1 VWNRQKRC
9 EWGSMSCPVERA
21 PAGRSTCEDF
31 GRQVEEQEAST
42 RNTSS
47 IRRLWLVN
55 TRLQDREAA
64 VRCDPPLRGR
74 LAIHTGRPRH
84 VPPTTALA
92 EEESLEPTIRPSSL
106 RGTADVHF
114 TIYVAAL
121 RTALADPRQPSA
133 AESWL
138 LVSTAR
144 PQLGLSSDRVRQE
157 LSPEPCR
164 SRNANL
170 GRTTSQQHGEF
181 HRPAADA
188 DARIRFPQRAAST
201 LCGKPG
207 VAAGGL
213 SGIASPVAFQHPI
226 PNHFGIEARKRA
238 ARVVREG
245 VRAILRG
252 QQPVEDLHPCG
263 GADPRIEQSA
273 QRLVQ
278 QAPVEPDEV
287 IVSPRVAF
295 ARCFCSL
302 GADRSRLSWP
312 RAIGPG

>member
-1 VWNRQKRC
+1 LK
-9 EWGSMSCPVERA
+9 
-21 PAGRSTCEDF
+21 
-31 GRQVEEQEAST
+31 
-42 RNTSS
+42 
-47 IRRLWLVN
+47 
-55 TRLQDREAA
+55 
-64 VRCDPPLRGR
+64 
-74 LAIHTGRPRH
+74 
-84 VPPTTALA
+84 PTAH
-92 EEESLEPTIRPSSL
+92 PSPL
-106 RGTADVHF
+106 RGTADVCV
-114 TIYVAAL
+114 TIDVAAL
-121 RTALADPRQPSA
+121 LTALADPRQPSA

-138 LVSTAR
+138 LASTAR
-144 PQLGLSSDRVRQE
+144 TQFGLSSDCVRQD
-157 LSPEPCR
+157 LSPEPCP
-164 SRNANL
+164 SRNAIL

-181 HRPAADA
+181 HRPAS
-188 DARIRFPQRAAST
+188 ARIRFPQRAAST

-245 VRAILRG
+245 VRAIFRG

-287 IVSPRVAF
+287 IVRPRVTF
-295 ARCFCSL
+295 ARGFCPL
-302 GADRSRLSWP
+302 GADRRRLSWP
-312 RAIGPG
+312 RAIGHG

>member
-1 VWNRQKRC
+1 MHSTS
-9 EWGSMSCPVERA
+9 ESMPLGTWPHSP
-21 PAGRSTCEDF
+21 T
-31 GRQVEEQEAST
+31 AST
-42 RNTSS
+42 ADS
-47 IRRLWLVN
+47 ICN
-55 TRLQDREAA
+55 HRLQSPGYLCPPRARSSVCRQIVSGKTSRLSHVRPEMQSWGAHLAA
-64 VRCDPPLRGR
+64 TRRISP
-74 LAIHTGRPRH
+74 ARH
-84 VPPTTALA
+84 
-92 EEESLEPTIRPSSL
+92 
-106 RGTADVHF
+106 
-114 TIYVAAL
+114 
-121 RTALADPRQPSA
+121 
-133 AESWL
+133 
-138 LVSTAR
+138 
-144 PQLGLSSDRVRQE
+144 
-157 LSPEPCR
+157 
-164 SRNANL
+164 
-170 GRTTSQQHGEF
+170 
-181 HRPAADA
+181 
-188 DARIRFPQRAAST
+188 ARIRFPQRAAST

-287 IVSPRVAF
+287 IVRPRVAF

-302 GADRSRLSWP
+302 GADRRRLSWP
-312 RAIGPG
+312 RAIGHG

>member
-1 VWNRQKRC
+1 
-9 EWGSMSCPVERA
+9 M
-21 PAGRSTCEDF
+21 T
-31 GRQVEEQEAST
+31 AS
-42 RNTSS
+42 
-47 IRRLWLVN
+47 
-55 TRLQDREAA
+55 
-64 VRCDPPLRGR
+64 
-74 LAIHTGRPRH
+74 
-84 VPPTTALA
+84 A

-133 AESWL
+133 AEFWL

-144 PQLGLSSDRVRQE
+144 TQLSLSSDCVMQE
-157 LSPEPCR
+157 LSPEPCP

-181 HRPAADA
+181 HRPAAGVN
-188 DARIRFPQRAAST
+188 ARIRFPQRAAST

-226 PNHFGIEARKRA
+226 PNHFGIEAKKRA
-238 ARVVREG
+238 ARVIREG
-245 VRAILRG
+245 IRTILRG
-252 QQPVEDLHPCG
+252 LQPVEDLHPCS

-287 IVSPRVAF
+287 ILRPRVAF

-312 RAIGPG
+312 RAIGQG

>member
-1 VWNRQKRC
+1 
-9 EWGSMSCPVERA
+9 M
-21 PAGRSTCEDF
+21 
-31 GRQVEEQEAST
+31 
-42 RNTSS
+42 
-47 IRRLWLVN
+47 
-55 TRLQDREAA
+55 
-64 VRCDPPLRGR
+64 
-74 LAIHTGRPRH
+74 
-84 VPPTTALA
+84 PPTTALA
-92 EEESLEPTIRPSSL
+92 DEESLEPTAHPSSL
-106 RGTADVHF
+106 RGTADVRI
-114 TIYVAAL
+114 TIDVAAFEQL
-121 RTALADPRQPSA
+121 LPTRGNHRLQIPG
-133 AESWL
+133 L

-144 PQLGLSSDRVRQE
+144 PQLGLSSDRVRQV
-157 LSPEPCR
+157 LSPEPCP
-164 SRNANL
+164 SRNAIL
-170 GRTTSQQHGEF
+170 RRTTSQQHGEF
-181 HRPAADA
+181 HRPDA
-188 DARIRFPQRAAST
+188 DARMRFPQRAAST

-207 VAAGGL
+207 VTAGGL

-252 QQPVEDLHPCG
+252 QQPVEDLHPCS

-302 GADRSRLSWP
+302 GADRSCLSWP
-312 RAIGPG
+312 RAIGHG

>member
-1 VWNRQKRC
+1 
-9 EWGSMSCPVERA
+9 M
-21 PAGRSTCEDF
+21 
-31 GRQVEEQEAST
+31 
-42 RNTSS
+42 
-47 IRRLWLVN
+47 
-55 TRLQDREAA
+55 
-64 VRCDPPLRGR
+64 
-74 LAIHTGRPRH
+74 
-84 VPPTTALA
+84 TALA
-92 EEESLEPTIRPSSL
+92 EEESLEPTAHPSSL
-106 RGTADVHF
+106 RGIADVRV
-114 TIYVAAL
+114 TIDVAAL
-121 RTALADPRQPSA
+121 RTDLADPRQPSA

-138 LVSTAR
+138 LVSTAC

-157 LSPEPCR
+157 LSPEPCP
-164 SRNANL
+164 SRNAIL

-181 HRPAADA
+181 HRPAGAN
-188 DARIRFPQRAAST
+188 ARIRFPQRAAST

-213 SGIASPVAFQHPI
+213 SRIASPVAFQHPI

-278 QAPVEPDEV
+278 QAPVEPDEF
-287 IVSPRVAF
+287 IVRPRVAF

-302 GADRSRLSWP
+302 GADRGRLSWP
-312 RAIGPG
+312 RSIGPG

>member
-1 VWNRQKRC
+1 MK
-9 EWGSMSCPVERA
+9 
-21 PAGRSTCEDF
+21 
-31 GRQVEEQEAST
+31 
-42 RNTSS
+42 
-47 IRRLWLVN
+47 
-55 TRLQDREAA
+55 
-64 VRCDPPLRGR
+64 
-74 LAIHTGRPRH
+74 
-84 VPPTTALA
+84 PTAH
-92 EEESLEPTIRPSSL
+92 PSPL
-106 RGTADVHF
+106 RGTADVCV
-114 TIYVAAL
+114 TIDVAAL
-121 RTALADPRQPSA
+121 RTALAGPRQPSA

-144 PQLGLSSDRVRQE
+144 PQLGLSSDCVRQD
-157 LSPEPCR
+157 LSPEPCPFP
-164 SRNANL
+164 SANL

-181 HRPAADA
+181 HRPASAK
-188 DARIRFPQRAAST
+188 IRFPQRAASP
-201 LCGKPG
+201 LWGKPG

-226 PNHFGIEARKRA
+226 PNHFGIEARERA

-245 VRAILRG
+245 VRAIPRG

-287 IVSPRVAF
+287 IVSPRVTF
-295 ARCFCSL
+295 VRCLCSL
-302 GADRSRLSWP
+302 CTDRRLSSWA

>member
-1 VWNRQKRC
+1 
-9 EWGSMSCPVERA
+9 M
-21 PAGRSTCEDF
+21 
-31 GRQVEEQEAST
+31 
-42 RNTSS
+42 
-47 IRRLWLVN
+47 
-55 TRLQDREAA
+55 
-64 VRCDPPLRGR
+64 
-74 LAIHTGRPRH
+74 
-84 VPPTTALA
+84 TALA
-92 EEESLEPTIRPSSL
+92 EEESLEPTANPSSL
-106 RGTADVHF
+106 RGIADVRV
-114 TIYVAAL
+114 TIDVAAL
-121 RTALADPRQPSA
+121 RTDLADPRQPSA

-138 LVSTAR
+138 LVSTAC

-157 LSPEPCR
+157 LSPEPCP
-164 SRNANL
+164 SRNAIL

-181 HRPAADA
+181 HRPDA
-188 DARIRFPQRAAST
+188 DARICFPQRAAST

-226 PNHFGIEARKRA
+226 PNHFGIEAKKRA
-238 ARVVREG
+238 ARVIREG
-245 VRAILRG
+245 IRTILRG
-252 QQPVEDLHPCG
+252 LQPVEDLHPCS

-287 IVSPRVAF
+287 ILRPRVAF

-312 RAIGPG
+312 RAIGQG